1 MAALDGLARTVNSSQ
16 DPTSVSRTPK
26 SLSYHQL
33 QTLQQQKKHKEAR
46 VRKLVP
52 HIAHQSAHTIELAT
66 QQTAGTYI
74 TSLRGG
80 EGKGKNMMKSKTEE
94 ERKVHKTLVPSA
106 LRRGASL
113 RSTHEATYGGSIED
127 TGYRIDYNSERL
139 GVSHIIGQNS
149 RLSGVAPPRPRGN
162 PFEEAEDEEDEEDD
176 LDEAVAG
183 LTGNMNSSVSHLG
196 GPGARGR
203 GMVGGGRGGGV
214 PGGMAVPGRNS
225 LPPQV
230 PIPMY
235 NPMTRPVS
243 QVYQQQG
250 GAQGFPPRPPNAPF
264 GGVGSAHQQQMGGGM
279 FAPGRSTAVQNP
291 RRSSAPMLGS
301 GRGGIGNTPLYN
313 SSPKWPP
320 LPSSPHLP
328 TQTAPLVS
336 TAASQSYN
344 NSTYRQQKILETL
357 IQQQEE
363 DNRKRDAMRYQGLQP
378 PASAYSNVSSREG
391 SLLNEP
397 SSNSSNLSLPYTLTP
412 TFQGLDR
419 RSSTSSGA
427 TSSSSSVYS
436 RKARE
441 EVFRRQQEEEEIFR
455 LQREQDE
462 QRERLVQDSAI
473 PQRLESL
480 PTSPTTPGSPG
491 AAFLPGQ
498 AEHQPETPRSEAILP
513 ELEIAPAGTA
523 PTPDRRSS
531 DPPDRPG
538 TATTVVSLPELG
550 GNRADPGTPLRR
562 HSSSHSWSGP
572 GRTDSLGIDRVA
584 ARRKPAPKLQKNP
597 DTPPTSPPV
606 SKISTSGAG
615 KKPLQYAGPIGPWFP
630 TPPASADSAK
640 SLPPPTELPGL
651 AATKPNTHCIS
662 DDITRRPSVARG
674 HRFNEEHEVQCLSD
688 DIQNG
693 SLIAGEKGILPS
705 EFFDRH
711 QTACISDDLAEVYL
725 GLGEEGE
732 QELQSQ
738 MEQEQRLREA
748 RRERVCLGD
757 DLSEWHIDRSGLIP
771 VMEEDEGEAPTHAE
785 PYTAEIPMVVE
796 ETDARR

>member
-1 MAALDGLARTVNSSQ
+1 
-16 DPTSVSRTPK
+16 
-26 SLSYHQL
+26 
-33 QTLQQQKKHKEAR
+33 
-46 VRKLVP
+46 
-52 HIAHQSAHTIELAT
+52 
-66 QQTAGTYI
+66 
-74 TSLRGG
+74 
-80 EGKGKNMMKSKTEE
+80 MKSKTEE
-94 ERKVHKTLVPSA
+94 ERKVHKTLVPAA
-106 LRRGASL
+106 LRRGVSL
-113 RSTHEATYGGSIED
+113 RSTHEATYGGSVED

-139 GVSHIIGQNS
+139 GVSHIIGRNS

-183 LTGNMNSSVSHLG
+183 LTENMNSGLSHLG

-203 GMVGGGRGGGV
+203 GMVGGGRGRGV
-214 PGGMAVPGRNS
+214 PGGMVVPGRNS
-225 LPPQV
+225 LPPQA

-235 NPMTRPVS
+235 NPMIRPVP
-243 QVYQQQG
+243 QVYQQQS

-264 GGVGSAHQQQMGGGM
+264 GGVGSARQQQMGGGM

-291 RRSSAPMLGS
+291 RRSSAPMLGP

-313 SSPKWPP
+313 SSLRPP
-320 LPSSPHLP
+320 LPSPPRLP
-328 TQTAPLVS
+328 TQAAPLVS
-336 TAASQSYN
+336 TVTSQSYN
-344 NSTYRQQKILETL
+344 NPTYRQQKILETL

-363 DNRKRDAMRYQGLQP
+363 DNRKRDAMRDQGLQP
-378 PASAYSNVSSREG
+378 PAYSNVSSREG
-391 SLLNEP
+391 SLNEP

-412 TFQGLDR
+412 TFQGSDR
-419 RSSTSSGA
+419 RSSTSSCA

-441 EVFRRQQEEEEIFR
+441 EVLRRQQEEEEIFR
-455 LQREQDE
+455 RQREQDE
-462 QRERLVQDSAI
+462 RRERLVQDSAI

-491 AAFLPGQ
+491 ATGTAFPLGQ

-513 ELEIAPAGTA
+513 KLEITPAGTA
-523 PTPDRRSS
+523 PTLGRRSS
-531 DPPDRPG
+531 DQPDRPG

-550 GNRADPGTPLRR
+550 GSRTDPGTPPRR
-562 HSSSHSWSGP
+562 RSSSHSWSGP
-572 GRTDSLGIDRVA
+572 DRTDSLGIDRVA
-584 ARRKPAPKLQKNP
+584 ARRKPVPKLRENL

-615 KKPLQYAGPIGPWFP
+615 KEPLQYAGPIGPWFP
-630 TPPASADSAK
+630 TPPASADGAK

-651 AATKPNTHCIS
+651 ASTKPNTHCIS

-693 SLIAGEKGILPS
+693 SLFAGEKGILPS

-711 QTACISDDLAEVYL
+711 QTACISDDLAKVYL

-732 QELQSQ
+732 QELQFQ
-738 MEQEQRLREA
+738 MEQQQRLREA
-748 RRERVCLGD
+748 RRETVCLGD
-757 DLSEWHIDRSGLIP
+757 ELSEWHIDRSGLIP
-771 VMEEDEGEAPTHAE
+771 VMEEDEGEAPTHAQ
-785 PYTAEIPMVVE
+785 PYTAEIPIVVE